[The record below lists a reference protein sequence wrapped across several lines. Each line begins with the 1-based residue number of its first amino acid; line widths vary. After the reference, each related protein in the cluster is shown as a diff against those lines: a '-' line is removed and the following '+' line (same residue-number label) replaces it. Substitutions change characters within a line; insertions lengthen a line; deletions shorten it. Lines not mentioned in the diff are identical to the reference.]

1 MYVKLWKRVLD
12 FVVALLGLIVLFPVL
27 LALSVIGTINMKG
40 NPFFVQVRPGKDEK
54 LFKMLKFRSMTS
66 ERDKDGNLLPDD
78 QRLTGYGKFLR
89 ASSLDELPE
98 LWNILKG
105 EMSLVG
111 PRPQL
116 VRDMVFMTDEQRKR
130 HSVPQGLT
138 GLAQVN
144 GRNHMTWEM
153 KMEYDLQYIQNM
165 TLGED
170 LRIVFKTV
178 QKVFAREG
186 ISAAGMDTAQDLG
199 DYLLSTGQVTPEEYA
214 QKQRQAKALCDAA
227 MSVDTTYEHD
237 CGGVT

>member
-1 MYVKLWKRVLD
+1 MYMKLWKRVLD
-12 FVVALLGLIVLFPVL
+12 FMIALLGLIILFPVL
-27 LALSVIGTINMKG
+27 LVLAIIGAVNLKG

-54 LFKMLKFRSMTS
+54 LFKMLKFRSMTG
-66 ERDKDGNLLPDD
+66 ERDEHGNLLPDD
-78 QRLTGYGKFLR
+78 RRLTRYGKFLR

-116 VRDMVFMTDEQRKR
+116 VRDMVFMSDRQRKR
-130 HSVPQGLT
+130 HTVPQGLT

-144 GRNHMTWEM
+144 GRNDMTWEM
-153 KMEYDLQYIQNM
+153 KLDYDLQYIENI
-165 TLGED
+165 TFLND
-170 LRIVFKTV
+170 LKICFKTV
-178 QKVFAREG
+178 RKVFAREG
-186 ISAAGMDTAQDLG
+186 ISSEGMDTAQDLG
-199 DYLLSTGQVTPEEYA
+199 DYLLDTGKVTQEEYRT
-214 QKQRQAKALCDAA
+214 KQAQAKALCDAA

>member
-1 MYVKLWKRVLD
+1 MYVKIWKRVID
-12 FVVALLGLIVLFPVL
+12 FVIALLGLLILFPVL
-27 LALSVIGTINMKG
+27 LLLAVIGAIHLKG

-78 QRLTGYGKFLR
+78 QRLTAYGRFLR
-89 ASSLDELPE
+89 SSSLDELPE

-144 GRNHMTWEM
+144 GRNDITWER
-153 KMEYDLQYIQNM
+153 KLEYDLEYINNV
-165 TLGED
+165 TFWGDVKICL
-170 LRIVFKTV
+170 KTV
-178 QKVFAREG
+178 KKVFARED
-186 ISAAGMDTAQDLG
+186 ISAEGTDTAYDLG
-199 DYLLSTGQVTPEEYA
+199 DSLLKSGRITCEEYDR
-214 QKQRQAKALCDAA
+214 KQAQAKALCDAA
-227 MSVDTTYEHD
+227 MHVDTTYDHD